1 MPSTVLEA
9 EDGRIFGPIDPN
21 LRLINPIS
29 ADLDVMRPSILPNLL
44 AAAQRNADRGYG
56 DVALFEVGPQYADDT
71 PQGQSLVASGV
82 RMGRSAPKLWNDPGR
97 TVGPFDAKADAMAV
111 LAAAGVPV
119 ENLQVT
125 SDPPGWYHPG
135 RGGSIRLGPKTV
147 LAHFGEIHPRL
158 ARVLGLKGMAVGFE
172 VYLDAVPL
180 PKAAKGRGAFRP
192 SPFQPVER
200 DFAFLVDA
208 TVTAEQVLRAVRGA
222 EKKLIADIRLFDVY
236 TGQGVPEG
244 KKSLA
249 LTVTLQPVEAT
260 MTDEAI
266 EAVSRQIVAQV
277 EKATGGSLR
286 G

>member
-1 MPSTVLEA
+1 MPSTVLMAEA
-9 EDGRIFGPIDPN
+9 GRIFGPIHPG
-21 LRLINPIS
+21 LRLGNPIS
-29 ADLDVMRPSILPNLL
+29 AELDVMRPSILPNLL

-56 DVALFEVGPQYADDT
+56 DIALFEVGPQYIDDT
-71 PQGQSLVASGV
+71 PAGQSLVAAGI
-82 RMGRSAPKLWNDPGR
+82 RLGRTAAKLWSDPGR
-97 TVGPFDAKADAMAV
+97 AVDPFQSKADALAA

-125 SDPPGWYHPG
+125 ADPPGWYHPG

-158 ARVLGLKGMAVGFE
+158 VRVLGLKGASVGFE
-172 VYLDAVPL
+172 VYLDNLPPPRAVR
-180 PKAAKGRGAFRP
+180 GRGAFRP

-200 DFAFLVDA
+200 DFAFLVDS

-222 EKKLIADIRLFDVY
+222 EKKLISEVRLFDVY
-236 TGQGVPEG
+236 TGAGVPEG

-266 EAVSRQIVAQV
+266 EAVSKQIVAQV
-277 EKATGGSLR
+277 AKTTGGTLR